1 DIKYRRVMEAIRNR
15 LGALTSILASLWKHS
30 QYQKLKRYNDA
41 RWRAREQYGLSSY
54 SGRILFVSSNERV
67 APPSAYKESI
77 HQTNPWLNAARGDV
91 RELTIEA
98 THTGIFQEP
107 GLRRLVEE
115 LRSEFGA
122 SEPTQGAE

>member
-1 DIKYRRVMEAIRNR
+1 MLDPDSLTERRRRKLVRFWMYRLWYDIKYRRVMEAIRNR
-15 LGALTSILASLWKHS
+15 
-30 QYQKLKRYNDA
+30 
-41 RWRAREQYGLSSY
+41 
-54 SGRILFVSSNERV
+54 